1 MDFRSARRNS
11 EGRHTQ
17 TGKRRSRPSFNP
29 VARALTA
36 SALCLGATASA
47 HALVIGVTEGVSY
60 EVADSQITARFE
72 PIAEVLSKALKQPV
86 TIKVISTYKGARE
99 ALKQQQVDIAF
110 VHPSHV
116 ALEAI
121 KGGQYQALAW
131 TAGYTEYKV
140 SFLCKEAQPIS
151 NWKSVTG
158 KQFVMP
164 DADSIT
170 SVITRAML
178 REQGLQP
185 ASVKITNTRFQ
196 EAVPFYVQNGFAAYG
211 VTAAA
216 GVIKGWKDGGGQV
229 CAESRGVPIKQWLSS
244 RKLDAATTTAARE
257 ALLSLSQSD
266 AGKRALSTSSYTGF
280 VAPSTEV
287 EASLMTWLGI

>member
-1 MDFRSARRNS
+1 MESRTLPPSLRRAVH
-11 EGRHTQ
+11 GL
-17 TGKRRSRPSFNP
+17 
-29 VARALTA
+29 AALLLTA
-36 SALCLGATASA
+36 GTSA
-47 HALVIGVTEGVSY
+47 HALVIAVSEGVSY
-60 EVADSQITARFE
+60 EVSDSQIAARFE

-86 TIKVISTYKGARE
+86 TVKVLNSYNSARE
-99 ALKQQQVDIAF
+99 ALKQQQVDLAF

-121 KGGQYQALAW
+121 KGGHYQACAW
-131 TAGYTEYKV
+131 TTGYTDYKV

-151 NWKSVTG
+151 NWKTVAG
-158 KQFVMP
+158 KQLVMP

-178 REQGLQP
+178 REQGLQGT
-185 ASVKITNTRFQ
+185 AVKITNTRFQ

-211 VTAAA
+211 ATAAA
-216 GVIKGWKDGGGQV
+216 GVIKTWKDGGGKV
-229 CAESRGVPIKQWLSS
+229 CAESRGVPIKQWLAS
-244 RKLDAATTTAARE
+244 RKLDAATVGAARE
-257 ALLSLSQSD
+257 ALLGLAQSD

-280 VAPSTEV
+280 VAPSNDV